1 MKKSVHIAV
10 IGGGA
15 AGYFTAVNTARLRPD
30 ARITIFE
37 KGREV
42 LSKIRISGGGRC
54 NVTHNCFDPE
64 QLSASYPRGAKM
76 LRWNFEHFQPRD
88 TIEWF
93 RQRGVELKTEADGR
107 MFPVTDSSA
116 TIIDCLVQ
124 EAKRYGVTVRTKTA
138 VKSVDPL
145 SDGTFQV
152 HLKGHDTVKADK
164 VVIAAGGF
172 SREKS
177 YGWIKKLG
185 HSIQTPV
192 ASLFTFN
199 FRDKIFKAL
208 AGISL
213 EDVEIAIKGISYQ
226 EVGPVLFTHWGLSGP
241 AVLKLSSFA
250 ARKLFQ
256 KEYRFDIEVNWL
268 SDADEQ
274 AVREMLVSFRESNPK
289 QKIQKQNL
297 FPFPQ
302 RLWTTFLELSG
313 IDANRRWAELSNK
326 EIHHLIQTLIKGTYS
341 IQGKTT
347 YKDEFVTCGGVALHE
362 IVPDTLES
370 KKIPG
375 LYFIGE
381 VLDIDGI
388 TGGFNFQ
395 AAWTNSWL
403 AAHHLARR

>member
-1 MKKSVHIAV
+1 MDKRFHIAV

-15 AGYFTAVNTARLRPD
+15 AGFFTAVSAARLRPD

-54 NVTHNCFDPE
+54 NVTHHCFDPE
-64 QLSASYPRGAKM
+64 QLAAAYPRGARM
-76 LRWNFEHFQPRD
+76 LRWNFEAFQPRD

-93 RQRGVELKTEADGR
+93 RERGVELKAEADGR

-116 TIIDCLVQ
+116 TIIDCLVR
-124 EAKRYGVTVRTKTA
+124 EANRYGVTVRIKTA
-138 VKSVDPL
+138 VKSVEPVP
-145 SDGTFQV
+145 DGSFLV
-152 HLKGHDTVKADK
+152 HIQGQNAVAADK

-177 YGWIKKLG
+177 YGWIKQLG
-185 HSIQTPV
+185 HSIKTPV
-192 ASLFTFN
+192 PSLFTFN
-199 FRDKIFKAL
+199 FREKVFKDL
-208 AGISL
+208 AGIS
-213 EDVEIAIKGISYQ
+213 VEQATVSIKGIPYQ
-226 EVGPVLFTHWGLSGP
+226 ESGPVLFTHWGLSGP

-250 ARKLFQ
+250 ARKLFE

-268 SDADEQ
+268 SDANEQ
-274 AVREMLVSFRESNPK
+274 TVREKLVAFRESHPR
-289 QKIQKQNL
+289 QKIQKQDL
-297 FPFPQ
+297 FPFPL
-302 RLWTTFLELSG
+302 RLWIRFLELSG
-313 IDANRRWAELSNK
+313 IDSDQRWAELSNK
-326 EIHHLIQTLIKGTYS
+326 EIHMLIQNLIRGTYN

-347 YKDEFVTCGGVALHE
+347 YKDEFVTCGGVALNE

-381 VLDIDGI
+381 ILDTDGI

-403 AAHHLARR
+403 AAHHLAG